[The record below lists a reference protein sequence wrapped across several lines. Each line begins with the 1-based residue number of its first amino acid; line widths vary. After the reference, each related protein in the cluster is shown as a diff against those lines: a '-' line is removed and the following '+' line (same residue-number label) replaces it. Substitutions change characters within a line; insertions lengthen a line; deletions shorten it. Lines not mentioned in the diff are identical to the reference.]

1 MYSFLRR
8 VAALCL
14 FSFATIG
21 AARAVTPYP
30 WPAYSVV
37 PIYFVP
43 QDWDVNSAEVQ
54 AEAAALRSAM
64 VEVRQYYAR
73 ALGGNTFL
81 LNDLVVVQAN
91 KKKEAY
97 GIQWNGRD
105 IYADGITISDFF
117 VNHLMDELEPRGYP
131 FTGKANINGYAVV
144 IFVKGAGGYAG
155 GNSYAPTADGG
166 WAILGDWAIDSLQG
180 QLVEGQYPWR
190 SGRTPQ
196 LGAVAHE
203 LGHAFSL
210 VHPDEWGGTDIGMLM
225 GRWYDYPDVEFADHE
240 KDIFNRTRINYFSQC
255 LPPVPLD
262 PAPAVKPYE
271 LHILPTLGADTWAL
285 RINEHG
291 WISGSSGSTSAT
303 GHQVVFDPDLKIYDL
318 GGGGGFMAEATSIND
333 HNVVTGSAFE
343 IAPCDVFDL
352 RQRDQA
358 VDN

>member
-1 MYSFLRR
+1 MSSFMCR
-8 VAALCL
+8 VAALCP
-14 FSFATIG
+14 FVFATIG
-21 AARAVTPYP
+21 AAHAAAPYP

-73 ALGGNTFL
+73 ALGGNTFA

-97 GIQWNGRD
+97 GIQWTGGD

-180 QLVEGQYPWR
+180 QLVEGQYAWR

-196 LGAVAHE
+196 SAQSRTSSVTLSVCCIPTNGAE
-203 LGHAFSL
+203 
-210 VHPDEWGGTDIGMLM
+210 
-225 GRWYDYPDVEFADHE
+225 R
-240 KDIFNRTRINYFSQC
+240 
-255 LPPVPLD
+255 
-262 PAPAVKPYE
+262 
-271 LHILPTLGADTWAL
+271 
-285 RINEHG
+285 
-291 WISGSSGSTSAT
+291 TSA
-303 GHQVVFDPDLKIYDL
+303 
-318 GGGGGFMAEATSIND
+318 
-333 HNVVTGSAFE
+333 
-343 IAPCDVFDL
+343 C
-352 RQRDQA
+352 
-358 VDN
+358 